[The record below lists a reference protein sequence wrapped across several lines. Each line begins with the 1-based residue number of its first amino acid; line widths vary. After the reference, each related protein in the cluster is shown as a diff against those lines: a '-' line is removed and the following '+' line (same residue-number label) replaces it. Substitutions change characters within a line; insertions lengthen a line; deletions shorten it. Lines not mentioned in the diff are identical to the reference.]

1 VILSDVNL
9 LLYAY
14 HRPAKEH
21 DRAVFWL
28 KEVFSAAGIVPF
40 SWDTILAFLRIA
52 AHPRILAHPFE
63 FQEAVEIVDD
73 WLSRPNVTIVS
84 PTEQRWQVFS
94 KLLRRT
100 RARSSLIMDAHL
112 VALAIE
118 HGATLCT
125 KETSQGSPH

>member
-73 WLSRPNVTIVS
+73 WLSSPNVTIVS
-84 PTEQRWQVFS
+84 PAERHRQVFS
-94 KLLRRT
+94 KLLPRT
-100 RARSSLIMDAHL
+100 RARDSLIMDAHL
-112 VALAIE
+112 AALAIE
-118 HGATLCT
+118 HGATLCAN
-125 KETSQGSPH
+125 EASQGSPD